1 MHYFIVSESLKDKH
15 SSSNDWITTMY
26 FGNGFT
32 VENHW
37 KGGKQIKD
45 LYFYNGK
52 LQRRKNYE
60 E

>member
-1 MHYFIVSESLKDKH
+1 MINGEEILEGVDL
-15 SSSNDWITTMY
+15 TMY